1 MHVTDAP
8 SSGDNEDGKDLTE
21 DTAEE
26 QCAGVLSD
34 YGVGFF
40 LFILV
45 VAAVVT
51 VCPVPQGTS
60 PLN

>member
-1 MHVTDAP
+1 M
-8 SSGDNEDGKDLTE
+8 
-21 DTAEE
+21 
-26 QCAGVLSD
+26 CAGVLSD